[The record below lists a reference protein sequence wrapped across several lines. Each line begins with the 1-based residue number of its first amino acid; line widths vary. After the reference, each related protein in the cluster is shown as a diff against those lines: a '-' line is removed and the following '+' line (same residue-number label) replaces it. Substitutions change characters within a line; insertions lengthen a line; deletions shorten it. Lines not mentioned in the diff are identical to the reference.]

1 LAELYQATG
10 TPPLHPSYALSHI
23 GSKMISSL
31 RPPDT
36 GQSLSWHTIASYA
49 VQRRWCNGCCG
60 GTTASSLPSLPSPY
74 PIITYGEASWTGLLN
89 IHTCDY
95 EPKLVQL
102 LGGTTTNNIDQRR
115 SRGGGGGADSHP
127 WRLPQLIPTN
137 VPIGTWD
144 VASIQDDYYRRWPA
158 LVGAKLYG
166 GIPDGFAATIGSKC
180 GHCCDPT
187 TTNHHSNDPGPPP
200 LRIAVTMGT
209 TAAARVV
216 VEYPSCPPA
225 PEEGNGFVVQ
235 TPPQL
240 IVPPGLFAY
249 RLDESHVLLGGA
261 LNDGGSVVEWASNL
275 LNLGGYESDAFQH
288 CLDEAFVILQQRY
301 QQENDDTLSRHA
313 ASPHSIRPP
322 RPPRNYLSM
331 VPFLSGERSTGFRHG
346 ATGALVN
353 LTRDTTPA
361 HFLLSCLEGVV
372 LRLNAIITL
381 LRSNATIGSHSN
393 NNNNS
398 DERVSPPI
406 IVISGKALE
415 TNGLWRQMLADCTG
429 LAVVYDAT
437 TTEGTSRGVAKY
449 ISSRHDA
456 YEWEALTITSRTDPV
471 VAGTDYWRAAAVRQ
485 NALLDAVEPLFAV
498 AAADGYDDDKEDG

>member
-1 LAELYQATG
+1 
-10 TPPLHPSYALSHI
+10 
-23 GSKMISSL
+23 
-31 RPPDT
+31 
-36 GQSLSWHTIASYA
+36 
-49 VQRRWCNGCCG
+49 
-60 GTTASSLPSLPSPY
+60 
-74 PIITYGEASWTGLLN
+74 
-89 IHTCDY
+89 
-95 EPKLVQL
+95 L
-102 LGGTTTNNIDQRR
+102 LGATTNNNIDQRR
-115 SRGGGGGADSHP
+115 SRGGGADSHP

-144 VASIQDDYYRRWPA
+144 VASVRDDYYRRWPA

-187 TTNHHSNDPGPPP
+187 TTNHHSNDPASP

-216 VEYPSCPPA
+216 VEYPSRPRN
-225 PEEGNGFVVQ
+225 PEADGVVV
-235 TPPQL
+235 PLPQL
-240 IVPPGLFAY
+240 LVPPGLFAY

-288 CLDEAFVILQQRY
+288 CLDEAVVILQQRY
-301 QQENDDTLSRHA
+301 QQENDDTLFRDA

-322 RPPRNYLSM
+322 RPRNYLSM

-353 LTRDTTPA
+353 LTRDTTAA

-372 LRLNAIITL
+372 LRLNAVITL
-381 LRSNATIGSHSN
+381 LRSSATIGSHSN
-393 NNNNS
+393 NNNSS
-398 DERVSPPI
+398 DERVPPPI

-429 LAVVYDAT
+429 LTVVYDAT
-437 TTEGTSRGVAKY
+437 TTEGTSRGVARY

-471 VAGTDYWRAAAVRQ
+471 MAGTDYWRAAADRQ

-498 AAADGYDDDKEDG
+498 AAAGANG